1 MKPLSDFLPR
11 ILPHVI
17 GCPNTLAEQSLIDA
31 AISFCDKSL
40 AIRYVPDIAY
50 TTASVAR
57 YDFDLPAS
65 QDFSRVVYLKVNG
78 RELKSAP
85 AWNQPLVETSDS
97 LPTHYFVTQNESEL
111 QLNLYPTP
119 DDVYTIEMSVALR
132 PTRNASRL
140 EDDLYTYWHEAL
152 VFGALSRIMNSSDQP
167 YSDPVMARNYA
178 YKAYTACQ
186 NARIEGNIGRTI
198 SSLSARP
205 TPFVR

>member
-1 MKPLSDFLPR
+1 MKSLSDFLPR

-17 GCPNTLAEQSLIDA
+17 GCPSILAEQSLIDA

-40 AIRYVPDIAY
+40 AVRYTPDTAY
-50 TTASVAR
+50 TTASTAR

-78 RELKSAP
+78 RTLTSSP
-85 AWNQPLVETSDS
+85 IWDQPLVDTNNSS
-97 LPTHYFVTQNESEL
+97 PTHYFVTQNESEL

-132 PTRNASRL
+132 PTRSATRL

-152 VFGALSRIMNSSDQP
+152 TYGALSRIMSASNQP
-167 YSDPVMARNYA
+167 YSNPAMANSYA
-178 YKAYTACQ
+178 YKAYTVCQ

-198 SSLSARP
+198 SSISARP
-205 TPFVR
+205 APFVR